1 MKRILPAVA
10 AMMIAVT
17 VAAMQ
22 TRAMTF
28 ELSVGPKLELG
39 MGFYSGDDWQDHLDD
54 NNIDNQYV
62 FTFSGGLLFDMTF
75 VRTGIFGFG
84 LQPEAL
90 LTFTGGGSSGNT
102 FVSTDT
108 VKGADISIYLKPKF
122 TLGNG
127 DLYILFGPD
136 IFIPIGGVEENLKL
150 KDSKYPYPGTIKSLG
165 TDVIVGLGIGIGYD
179 FKFDQGTIEIG
190 CTFTPYLMDYW
201 EYAEIRQNKFTFT
214 IGYAFNV
221 IKPSMPANT
230 SGPAD
235 SSTP

>member
-22 TRAMTF
+22 TRAMAF

-39 MGFYSGDDWQDHLDD
+39 MGFYSGDDWQDFLDD
-54 NNIDNQYV
+54 NGYDNKYV
-62 FTFSGGLLFDMTF
+62 FGFSAGLLFDMTYM
-75 VRTGIFGFG
+75 RTGIFGFG
-84 LQPEAL
+84 LQPEVL
-90 LTFTGGGSSGNT
+90 LTFTGGGWTDGNEY
-102 FVSTDT
+102 VSESI
-108 VKGADISIYLKPKF
+108 KGADISIYLKPKF

-136 IFIPIGGVEENLKL
+136 IFIPIGGVEETMKL
-150 KDSKYPYPGTIKSLG
+150 DGIALG
-165 TDVIVGLGIGIGYD
+165 GLTGRLDADVIVGLGIGIGYD
-179 FKFDQGTIEIG
+179 FKFDQGTLEIG
-190 CTFTPYLMDYW
+190 CMFTPYLMDYW
-201 EYAEIRQNKFTFT
+201 DDSELRQNKFTFT
-214 IGYAFNV
+214 IGYAFNA
-221 IKPSMPANT
+221 IKPSTSANT